1 MRLLEDT
8 LRVEPRFHTNKTATV
23 SRGLVRLRR
32 IIAGT
37 GELATPSPEIA
48 VFEEPLRRSIIPHLE
63 QLTLLPVVR
72 ILGLL

>member
-32 IIAGT
+32 II
-37 GELATPSPEIA
+37 
-48 VFEEPLRRSIIPHLE
+48 
-63 QLTLLPVVR
+63 
-72 ILGLL
+72 